1 MVLGHEHCGA
11 VGAALTSK
19 PEGFVKYI
27 TDEIC
32 EAIGDEKDEYRAC
45 CLNVKRGVSILKE
58 SLKVGDGDELKVCG
72 AYYRIS
78 DGAVEFFD

>member
-1 MVLGHEHCGA
+1 MRVIKHKKSGGCQG
-11 VGAALTSK
+11 
-19 PEGFVKYI
+19 
-27 TDEIC
+27 
-32 EAIGDEKDEYRAC
+32 AC